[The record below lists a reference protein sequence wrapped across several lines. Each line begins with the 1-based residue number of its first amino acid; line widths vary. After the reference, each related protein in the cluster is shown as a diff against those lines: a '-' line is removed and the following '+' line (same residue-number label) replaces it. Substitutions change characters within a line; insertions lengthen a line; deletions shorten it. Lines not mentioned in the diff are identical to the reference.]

1 MTGTAT
7 MQEEEQATKAV
18 LLRKTPLEQIHR
30 RLGAK
35 MVPFAGY
42 EMPIQYPTGI
52 VFEHQHTRQSA
63 GLFDVSHMGALE
75 IMGDRA
81 IQALERLIPCDLQEM
96 SVGQMRYGVFM
107 LENGGILDD
116 LLITRQE
123 SGFLL
128 VINASRKQEDIAYLK
143 AHLTS
148 EVQLRVWEEPV
159 MVALQG
165 PKASAVLA
173 RFFPEVVDM
182 PFMTAKSFGSA
193 WISRSGYTGE
203 DGFEI
208 LMKAQE
214 GVTFTEQLLEA
225 PEVKPIGLGARDSLR
240 LEAGL
245 CLYGHELNENITPV
259 EAGIAWSIGKR
270 RRQEGGFLGAEKVL
284 NQLAQGPSRRRVGL
298 TLLPGSI
305 PREGA
310 EIHSIDGGKIGYVS
324 SGGHSPTLGHPIAMG
339 YVEQNHTS
347 VGSDVII
354 QVRGQ
359 AREAKIVKMPFVP
372 HSYFKK

>member
-1 MTGTAT
+1 M
-7 MQEEEQATKAV
+7 MQEEEQAAKVV
-18 LLRKTPLEQIHR
+18 LLRKTPLETIHR

-52 VFEHQHTRQSA
+52 VVEHHHTRQSA
-63 GLFDVSHMGALE
+63 GLFDVSHMGAVEISGDQACHVLE
-75 IMGDRA
+75 LLM
-81 IQALERLIPCDLQEM
+81 PCDLQEM

-123 SGFLL
+123 NGFLL
-128 VINASRKQEDIAYLK
+128 IINASRKTEDIAYLT
-143 AHLTS
+143 AHMGQ
-148 EVQLRVWEEPV
+148 EVQLSIWEEPI
-159 MVALQG
+159 MIALQG
-165 PKASAVLA
+165 PKAAAVLA
-173 RFFPEVVDM
+173 RFFPEVIDM
-182 PFMTAKSFGSA
+182 PFMTARAFGSI

-208 LMKAQE
+208 LMTTQE
-214 GVTFTEQLLEA
+214 GITLTEQLLEA

-245 CLYGHELNENITPV
+245 CLYGHELKEDISPV

-284 NQLAQGPSRRRVGL
+284 NQLVQGPSKKRVGM

-310 EIHSIDGGKIGYVS
+310 EINSLAGNAIGLVS

-339 YVEQNHTS
+339 YVEPNHAS
-347 VGSDVII
+347 VCSDVLI

-359 AREAKIVKMPFVP
+359 VREAKVVKMPFVP
-372 HSYFKK
+372 HSYFKNKKED